1 MVALLVLH
9 HISER
14 RTDDTWTRSEDRF
27 CNEGNAF
34 PTQFCC
40 WLSNS
45 VWSLGRPLQKRN
57 RERSEK
63 EKKRV
68 KGGGEGFYVQHN
80 LWARAGVA
88 SHRMC
93 IVDACAS
100 LMHVKRGKRIS
111 APCGWFGSCSRGA
124 NGPTWVCNPIV
135 LAVVNQTLKKYI
147 ARKAWEAVSL
157 ANPIS
162 L

>member
-27 CNEGNAF
+27 CNEGNAL

-68 KGGGEGFYVQHN
+68 KGGGRDFMFSTISER
-80 LWARAGVA
+80 ARV
-88 SHRMC
+88 SHR
-93 IVDACAS
+93 IACAS